1 MKYLTGNDVIAAL
14 ERLSEENRNLPVVIS
29 MEDGGYATVQQ
40 IRIEEHK
47 VHATNSHDQEPCLTF
62 SDEIIKSAAQLD
74 EIIVTGVDI

>member
-47 VHATNSHDQEPCLTF
+47 VHATNPHDHEPCITF
-62 SDEIIKSAAQLD
+62 SEEEISNED
-74 EIIVTGVDI
+74 DSIVTGVDL